1 MINQVGIGVFGT
13 FGEPHGYQQAFY
25 SGVGFN
31 ESLDLDDSAI
41 EFYPGAELYAV
52 KRELIGGVYTVC
64 FCTYSYVRELNTERF
79 GTFLGTCVVLRNSYA
94 EADYIY
100 KALRT
105 LHEATIKN
113 VHNVD
118 NGILK
123 PLQVQDIAI
132 LEPADFVA
140 LNANIIPISKT
151 PFFSAYVDAGRQ
163 QLITPSELIADDKH
177 SIVTSFFDEA
187 LKNYNDTG
195 SLYFSFD
202 ENVSE
207 FVSKEGKI
215 AVTVWEDY
223 INRKPQGAE
232 PTVVRTK
239 KGIHKPAGL
248 AAEASFASSN
258 LSASVDKPTHDAYPE
273 KVSPDNE
280 DPADEAENT
289 YEDDN
294 TYEDEYDEYKPFDLW
309 EDPIPENGWSKEE
322 VKHRAKE
329 YNRLF
334 KYTNTLIEHMN
345 QPGNKKQKQ
354 KTKKVTEEKPYTEP
368 TNGSKR
374 KKRIL
379 LLLAIV
385 LLITA
390 SIAAYTIITGKNNK
404 QTVSTPSPSTVQQPD
419 PFDENAAADS
429 SLRVGPAQTEDTA
442 LSTTPASQVAATTP
456 TKNADEEVAP
466 MQPVAKVSPQAAAVP
481 KQAATVSEP
490 QKTATITFTKEEATA
505 PNTGNQTLMT
515 AAAPMYHKSKELRPR
530 PNLEMNQNDVTF
542 LKETGIKNKTPS
554 EITRILFDN
563 VPSNIGN
570 IYRGQEEHFAAAI
583 YNLNKQLF
591 QKSGNDYIC
600 TTNDMTLRIPAYKS
614 PRLPV
619 VYPK

>member
-41 EFYPGAELYAV
+41 EFYPGSELYAV

-105 LHEATIKN
+105 LHESTIKN
-113 VHNVD
+113 VHNVE

-132 LEPADFVA
+132 LEPAEFVA

-151 PFFSAYVDAGRQ
+151 PFFSSYVDSGRS

-187 LKNYNDTG
+187 LKQYNDTG

-215 AVTVWEDY
+215 AVTVWEDF
-223 INRKPQGAE
+223 INRKTQG
-232 PTVVRTK
+232 PDTTVVRTK
-239 KGIHKPAGL
+239 KGIHKPAG
-248 AAEASFASSN
+248 AAADTTYTN
-258 LSASVDKPTHDAYPE
+258 NKPSAATATNTQDTYPDLETPHQKTPTYT
-273 KVSPDNE
+273 
-280 DPADEAENT
+280 ADDST
-289 YEDDN
+289 D
-294 TYEDEYDEYKPFDLW
+294 DEYDEYKPFDLW

-322 VKHRAKE
+322 VKYRAKE

-354 KTKKVTEEKPYTEP
+354 KTKKVTEDNLYAEP

-385 LLITA
+385 LVTTGC
-390 SIAAYTIITGKNNK
+390 IAAYTILSGKNKK
-404 QTVSTPSPSTVQQPD
+404 QTVSAPTPAVVQQPD
-419 PFDENAAADS
+419 PFDDNADS
-429 SLRVGPAQTEDTA
+429 STDTSLTA
-442 LSTTPASQVAATTP
+442 APTQATDIVVSTTTESPAATTP
-456 TKNADEEVAP
+456 PAKDKDEEVAP
-466 MQPVAKVSPQAAAVP
+466 MQPVAKATTQPAAEP
-481 KQAATVSEP
+481 KPAATVPPP
-490 QKTATITFTKEEATA
+490 QKTPTITFTKDEATA
-505 PNTGNQTLMT
+505 NNTGNRTLMS
-515 AAAPMYHKSKELRPR
+515 AVAPMYHKSKELRPR
-530 PNLEMNQNDVTF
+530 PNIEMNQNDVTF

-570 IYRGQEEHFAAAI
+570 IYRGQEDQFAAAI
-583 YNLNKQLF
+583 YNRNKQLF
-591 QKSGNDYIC
+591 QKSGSDYIC